1 MNTIN
6 KPTENMGGLIKI
18 WAVPSGTF
26 FVNGKI
32 VTFSST
38 TGIYEIYCSP
48 DTMQHS
54 EPTERTNAGLVY
66 KTEVTGFSPGD
77 SEAARAAF
85 ANMDGRK
92 YVAIFID
99 GNGNYRLAGGLF
111 SPLQFYASFS
121 TGRNTADRA
130 GHEILFTGLTL
141 EKATVINNPF

>member
-6 KPTENMGGLIKI
+6 KPLENMGGLIKI

-26 FVNGKI
+26 SVNEKT

-48 DTMQHS
+48 DSQQHS
-54 EPTERTNAGLVY
+54 EPPERTDAGLVY
-66 KTEVTGFSPGD
+66 NTEVSGFSPGD
-77 SEAARAAF
+77 SEEAREAF
-85 ANMDGRK
+85 TNMDGRK
-92 YVAIFID
+92 FVAVFID
-99 GNGNYRLAGGLF
+99 GNGNYRLAGGIF
-111 SPLQFYASFS
+111 SPLRFYASFS

-141 EKATVINNPF
+141 EKALAINNPF